1 MYNFFVS
8 MNFPQITP
16 DSVLQLVLMENEENK
31 RSYTL
36 EELKE
41 LLNKLMLMSGKGE
54 QGNSEVDKFSEVKQ

>member
-1 MYNFFVS
+1 

-54 QGNSEVDKFSEVKQ
+54 QGNSEVDKFAEVKQ